1 MTPVWGA
8 VVLYDPTPSTRPNF
22 IRQDSA
28 DEAHTVN
35 RESYLRT
42 YSDVGGV

>member
-1 MTPVWGA
+1 MVA
-8 VVLYDPTPSTRPNF
+8 VRPHSVHAPQF
-22 IRQDSA
+22 HQRQDSA

-42 YSDVGGV
+42 YSDVGGA